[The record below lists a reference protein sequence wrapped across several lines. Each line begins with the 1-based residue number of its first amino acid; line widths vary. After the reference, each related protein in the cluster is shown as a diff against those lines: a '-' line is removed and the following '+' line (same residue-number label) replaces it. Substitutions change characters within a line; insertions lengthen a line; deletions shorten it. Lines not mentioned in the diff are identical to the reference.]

1 MSQKQN
7 TTNDFPNMWI
17 CEELPT
23 MVQEINP
30 LKGEQRCAPLKIPY
44 YTKTHVNNLYEA
56 MCYNPFHCMVKSLKA
71 SIFQ

>member
-17 CEELPT
+17 CEEHPT

-30 LKGEQRCAPLKIPY
+30 SKGEQRCAPLKIPTTQI
-44 YTKTHVNNLYEA
+44 YTSTIYTTQCVTIH
-56 MCYNPFHCMVKSLKA
+56 
-71 SIFQ
+71 SIAW

>member
-17 CEELPT
+17 CEEHPT

-30 LKGEQRCAPLKIPY
+30 LKGEQRCAPLKIP
-44 YTKTHVNNLYEA
+44 TTQKHTSTMLR
-56 MCYNPFHCMVKSLKA
+56 
-71 SIFQ
+71 IFT